1 MAASMNRLL
10 LLALLALL
18 ATAILAEAA
27 SKARSQPPG
36 GDAKAKAA
44 TNKRAGNSTA
54 VGSAA
59 SGRKTAARSQ
69 QSAAQTAASKRQ
81 GQQQTASVKKQRS
94 AEGQEAA
101 GGASHVAGGRRHV
114 NGSAAGGRWNGTAP
128 PHSANGTR
136 RGAVNGTDGRSR
148 PNRAGPA
155 RAGAAGGD
163 GGAAGGRGGRGRE
176 GNVIG
181 VVGARMSGAQMVGSA
196 GMVNGSG
203 EVELRIVKTATDMDV
218 HYSLSLA
225 HLSSPSPPTSASI
238 LSGSASSASAALL
251 LSFPASAWTNTTR
264 PFHRPRNTTDIAA
277 TAPRAAAGFSYG
289 ARGVWANA
297 SSLSA
302 AAGGSVAA
310 ALRSILAAPA
320 SFHALIA
327 TTAFPS
333 GAVRG
338 QMANMTRGGK

>member
-54 VGSAA
+54 VGSP
-59 SGRKTAARSQ
+59 SGRKASARSQ
-69 QSAAQTAASKRQ
+69 QSAAQPQ
-81 GQQQTASVKKQRS
+81 MASVKKQRS
-94 AEGQEAA
+94 ADGQDAA
-101 GGASHVAGGRRHV
+101 GGASRVAGGRRHV

-136 RGAVNGTDGRSR
+136 RGAVNGTDGQGR
-148 PNRAGPA
+148 PHRAGPA
-155 RAGAAGGD
+155 GAGGR
-163 GGAAGGRGGRGRE
+163 AAGGRGGRVRE
-176 GNVIG
+176 GNVVG
-181 VVGARMSGAQMVGSA
+181 VVSARMSGAQMVGSA

-203 EVELRIVKTATDMDV
+203 QVELRIVKTATDMDV
-218 HYSLSLA
+218 HYSLSLS

-238 LSGSASSASAALL
+238 LSGPASSASAALL
-251 LSFPASAWTNTTR
+251 LSFPTSTWTNSTR
-264 PFHRPRNTTDIAA
+264 PFHRPRNTTN
-277 TAPRAAAGFSYG
+277 TAAAGPPAAARFSYG
-289 ARGVWANA
+289 ARGVWENA

-310 ALRSILAAPA
+310 AVRNILAAPA